1 VTASRKR
8 SRASEGHQ
16 ETAAKLQAAEAL
28 LASRRA
34 DLTAHAT
41 IRPAFIAR
49 LLGTTSWKS
58 WLNENGHLKA
68 MYSAVEKPA
77 TELREKS
84 SKQELELGRANTALS
99 QLRNKVNVETQ
110 SVSQIEHRVAASGP
124 LCGHGL

>member
-1 VTASRKR
+1 
-8 SRASEGHQ
+8 
-16 ETAAKLQAAEAL
+16 
-28 LASRRA
+28 
-34 DLTAHAT
+34 
-41 IRPAFIAR
+41 
-49 LLGTTSWKS
+49 
-58 WLNENGHLKA
+58 